1 MAVKIVW
8 GRPEVHGW
16 HEDSLGSIRG
26 IWMTERIV
34 WDLPEVVGWP

>member
-1 MAVKIVW
+1 MD
-8 GRPEVHGW
+8 GNEG
-16 HEDSLGSIRG
+16 SLGSIRG